1 MEQEDKKTLWEGAG
15 HFFDQGKTFGRP
27 CYIIVYEDALCI
39 AKGTNGPSMGRPFGL
54 IGGLAGAFSLH
65 RARKKA
71 HQADHILRE
80 VDYTDI
86 KSAAC
91 LKKALKGRVLQIV
104 RKDGDL
110 FEFYIDTL
118 LTKKG
123 WIDWMTMF
131 ENAVH
136 AIAPDVVFD
145 REAF

>member
-1 MEQEDKKTLWEGAG
+1 MEQEDKKTLWEGVG

-39 AKGTNGPSMGRPFGL
+39 AKGTITSAAARPFGL
-54 IGGLAGAFSLH
+54 IGGLAGAISLH
-65 RARKKA
+65 RTRKKA
-71 HQADHILRE
+71 HEPDHILRE
-80 VDYTDI
+80 VEYTKI
-86 KSAAC
+86 KSASC
-91 LKKALKGRVLQIV
+91 LKKAFKGRVLQIV

-136 AIAPDVVFD
+136 AVAPEV
-145 REAF
+145 AFERQAF